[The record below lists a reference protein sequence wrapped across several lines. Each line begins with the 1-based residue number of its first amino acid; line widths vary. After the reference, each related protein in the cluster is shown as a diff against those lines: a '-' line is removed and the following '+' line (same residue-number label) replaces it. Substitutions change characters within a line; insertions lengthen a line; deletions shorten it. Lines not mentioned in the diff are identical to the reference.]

1 MTLWFAWPRVEDAQ
15 TGMDFL
21 NHLIPE
27 IQIKAHKV
35 KVTCLLR
42 VTQDENPNSLSSR
55 PVSHLQLFS

>member
-1 MTLWFAWPRVEDAQ
+1 MLR

-21 NHLIPE
+21 NCLIPE

-42 VTQDENPNSLSSR
+42 LTQDENPNPLSSG
-55 PVSHLQLFS
+55 PASHLQLFS